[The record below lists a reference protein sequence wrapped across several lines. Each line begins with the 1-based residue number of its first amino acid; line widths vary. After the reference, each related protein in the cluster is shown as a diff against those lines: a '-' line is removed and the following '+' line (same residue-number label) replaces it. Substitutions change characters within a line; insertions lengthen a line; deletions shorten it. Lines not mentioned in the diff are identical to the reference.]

1 MISFIW
7 SSPDTLAP
15 GLGGTE
21 AFTLGQCRELNR
33 RRIENQVVTF
43 GRGEKDGREFS
54 PDISFVSYKTTADMP
69 RLEDDVVLVTEPA
82 AIRTTKPA
90 SVMLHSPPRIGQ
102 SGLSY
107 RHAYEGFRLITNS
120 HSSTRMWGNY
130 LGVPARDIAVM
141 YPFADEAF
149 SKQPAPVRRPGPTRV
164 LFAGRLTVE
173 KGFYTFLE
181 ALHYFV
187 GDPNFEFSITTA
199 GNKETYFFKDQKQII
214 EKLARAHPMLNVI
227 PTRTTPQ
234 AMAELLVSQDIVV
247 MPSHGLLW
255 PEPFGMLSV
264 EAQRCGCRVVASAVG
279 GLAETNCG
287 GLHLFEADNSMA
299 FAAAIRR
306 AAKLGRLSTT
316 QRRLASQKFTVA
328 QSVDQ
333 LLDILHAKEP
343 LYYMPHP
350 REHASLR

>member
-7 SSPDTLAP
+7 SSPDPLAP

-21 AFTLGQCRELNR
+21 SFTLGQCRELNR
-33 RRIENQVVTF
+33 RGIENQIITF
-43 GRGEKDGREFS
+43 GRGDKDGREFS
-54 PDISFVSYKTTADMP
+54 PDISFVSYKTPSDMP
-69 RLEDDVVLVTEPA
+69 QLDGDVVLVTEPVP
-82 AIRTTKPA
+82 IKTLRPA

-102 SGLSY
+102 GSNKY
-107 RHAYEGFRLITNS
+107 RSAYEGFRLITNS
-120 HSSTRMWGNY
+120 HHSTRVWGDY
-130 LGVPARDIAVM
+130 LGVSPRDIAVM
-141 YPFADEAF
+141 YPFADDAF
-149 SKQPAPVRRPGPTRV
+149 SEQPTPIRRSGPTRV

-181 ALHYFV
+181 MLHFFV
-187 GDPNFEFSITTA
+187 GDPNFEFYITTA

-214 EKLARAHPMLNVI
+214 ERLARAQPMLNVI
-227 PTRTTPQ
+227 PARTTPQ

-247 MPSHGLLW
+247 MPSHGRLW
-255 PEPFGMLSV
+255 QEPFGMLSV

-287 GLHLFEADNSMA
+287 GLHLFESENSIA

-306 AAKLGRLSTT
+306 AAKLGRMSTT

-328 QSVDQ
+328 QSVDR
-333 LLDILHAKEP
+333 LLAILQTSEP
-343 LYYMPHP
+343 RYHVP
-350 REHASLR
+350 RS